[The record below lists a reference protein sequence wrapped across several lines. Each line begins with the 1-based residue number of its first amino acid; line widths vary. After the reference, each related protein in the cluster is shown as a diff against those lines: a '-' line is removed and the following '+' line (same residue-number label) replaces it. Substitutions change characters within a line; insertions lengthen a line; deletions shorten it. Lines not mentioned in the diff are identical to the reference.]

1 MITVEQLQKICTSTP
16 KTTLQKFVK
25 PLNTTLK
32 KYNIDT
38 TNRKAAF
45 IAQVAHESGGFVFTI
60 ENLNYS
66 AEALLR
72 VFPRHF
78 QNASVAR
85 AYARNP
91 EKIANRAYANRMGNG
106 PESSGDGF
114 KFCGRGLI
122 QLTGKSNY
130 EAFAKDF
137 KMTLDEAIKYLETPD
152 GATMS
157 AGWFWDNRDLN
168 RFADTDEI
176 VLISKKVNGGVNG
189 LQERVKY
196 YNLGKT
202 LF

>member
-1 MITVEQLQKICTSTP
+1 MIKVEQLQKICTSTP
-16 KTTLQKFVK
+16 KATLEKFIK

-32 KYNIDT
+32 KYNINT
-38 TNRKAAF
+38 TNRISAF
-45 IAQVAHESGGFVFTI
+45 IAQVAHESGNFVFMK

-66 AEALLR
+66 AEALLK

-78 QNASVAR
+78 PNESLAKS
-85 AYARNP
+85 YARNP
-91 EKIANRAYANRMGNG
+91 ERIANRAYANRMGNG

-122 QLTGKSNY
+122 QLTGRNNY
-130 EAFAKDF
+130 QAFAEDF
-137 KMTLDEAIKYLETPD
+137 KMTIDEAIQYLETPE

-157 AGWFWDNRDLN
+157 AGWFWDNSDLN

-176 VLISKKVNGGVNG
+176 VLISKRINGGTNG